1 MAQQARRGGAWRGEA
16 KQARPGAARQGAAW
30 RGRQGRQGPAWPG
43 QARRGRQSNS
53 RLTTLQ
59 LQQTDK
65 AIIMSKSISKA
76 ATDEVRPGQISPPNL
91 RRVRVTIV
99 GTANYVANKFSGEAR
114 EMMAKKQAAG
124 SQAKKK
130 GEARPGKDFDACYRG
145 SMHTDSGGRPGIPA
159 STFRQAMVSACRLVG
174 FKMTIAKLSVFVVAD
189 GVDVDDGSPIVFF
202 TKGTPHRVD
211 SYVRNET
218 GVADIRPRAHWDAGW
233 ESDLVVEY
241 DADTFAQSDVVN
253 LLMRVGKQVGIG
265 AGRPDSKQSCGQ
277 GWGTFDVSRVV
288 ALDPAAA

>member
-1 MAQQARRGGAWRGEA
+1 
-16 KQARPGAARQGAAW
+16 
-30 RGRQGRQGPAWPG
+30 
-43 QARRGRQSNS
+43 
-53 RLTTLQ
+53 
-59 LQQTDK
+59 
-65 AIIMSKSISKA
+65 MSKSASKVV
-76 ATDEVRPGQISPPNL
+76 TDEMRPGQISPPNL

-145 SMHTDSGGRPGIPA
+145 SMHTDADGRPGIPA

-189 GVDVDDGSPIVFF
+189 GVDVDDGAPIVFF

-265 AGRPDSKQSCGQ
+265 AGRSDSKQSCGQ